1 MFELLFKYPSQ
12 VFSRGTFVLLNTW
25 PMWLF
30 ALALIAAAVGL
41 GWLIWRPGA
50 GRRASAMATEAPRMA
65 GPRALFVWLMQTAM
79 AALLLFLLWHP
90 AISVAT
96 LKPQQ
101 NIVAVVVDDSQ
112 SMAIQDEGSSTR
124 KDAAE
129 HVLNSSLIK
138 DLQTKFQV
146 RLYRMSDHLERIDKL
161 DQVTAQGS
169 ATHIG
174 DSLKQVVDDAASLP
188 IGAVVLL
195 SDGADNSGGIDLD
208 TISEIR
214 RQRIPVH
221 TIGFGKEK
229 LAHDIEITDAEVPA
243 RALPDSRLAAMVH
256 LHQHGYAGQKVHI
269 NIKEGGK
276 LLASQEVTLKADGVE
291 QVEQVLF
298 SAGPVGVK
306 VVQVSIDPQTSEE
319 NVKNNS
325 ITELVSVDDRKPRIL
340 YFEGEPRWEFKFLR
354 RAVEDDKTIRLTTDL
369 RTTQDKMYR
378 QLLTDQDPNTELVD
392 GFPSKVQELFQ
403 YEGLIL
409 GSVDQAYLKPEQQM
423 LIHEFVDR
431 RGGGLLLLGG
441 KDSLAD
447 GGYSKSGL
455 NDLLPVVLPETKA
468 KTYVIDAA
476 DVELTKEGRESLI
489 TRLEEDPDKN
499 VERWKKLPYLMNFQ
513 DPGTP
518 KPGATVLVNSIPK
531 GGGGRKLPLLI
542 TQPFGLGRTAIFA
555 TAGSW
560 RWQMLQ
566 PVADMTHE
574 MFYRQLLRWLVNNT
588 PKRVT
593 GSTPHAVISDTG
605 SIKIRAEVRDTTYLP
620 AGDAN
625 VQAHI
630 LGPDGVSEMVD
641 LHPEP
646 LELGLYSA
654 DWTAPKEGSYT
665 AEISAKRGTSGA
677 TASEDLGSDTI
688 SFRREDGVAEH
699 FHVEQ
704 NRELLEKLSS
714 ETGGRYY
721 RPDEAGK
728 LAKDITYS
736 EAGITVRETRD
747 LWDMPVIFLM
757 IAGLRAAEWMVRRK
771 WGVI

>member
-1 MFELLFKYPSQ
+1 MFEFLFKYPSQ
-12 VFSRGTFVLLNTW
+12 VFSRGTFVLLSSW

-30 ALALIAAAVGL
+30 GVGL
-41 GWLIWRPGA
+41 VIVGAGLAWLVWRPGSPRAA
-50 GRRASAMATEAPRMA
+50 GTDSPRMGGVRSVA
-65 GPRALFVWLMQTAM
+65 VWLMQTAM

-90 AISVAT
+90 ALSVAT

-101 NIVAVVVDDSQ
+101 NIVAVVVDDSE
-112 SMAIQDEGSSTR
+112 SMSIADEGSSTR
-124 KDAAE
+124 RDAAVN
-129 HVLNSSLIK
+129 VLNSSLIK
-138 DLQTKFQV
+138 ELQGKFQV
-146 RLYRMSDHLERIDKL
+146 RLYRMSDHLERIEKL
-161 DQVTAQGS
+161 DQVTAQGQ

-174 DSLKQVVDDAASLP
+174 ESLKQVVDDAASLP

-229 LAHDIEITDAEVPA
+229 LSHDLEITDAEVPP
-243 RALPDSRLAAMVH
+243 RALPDSRLSAMVH
-256 LHQHGYAGQKVHI
+256 LHQHGYAGQKVKI
-269 NIKEGGK
+269 NVKEDGK
-276 LLASQEVTLKADGVE
+276 ILNSQEITLKADGVE

-298 SAGPVGVK
+298 SAGPAGVK
-306 VVQVSIDPQTSEE
+306 TVQIYVDPLASEE
-319 NVKNNS
+319 NPRNNLV
-325 ITELVSVDDRKPRIL
+325 TELVSVDDRKPRIL

-378 QLLTDQDPNTELVD
+378 QLLSDQDANVDLVD
-392 GFPSKVQELFQ
+392 GFPTKVQELFQ

-423 LIHEFVDR
+423 LIHQFVDR

-447 GGYSKSGL
+447 GGYQNSGL
-455 NDLLPVVLPETKA
+455 NDLLPVVLPERKS

-476 DVELTKEGRESLI
+476 DVELSKEGRESLI
-489 TRLEEDPDKN
+489 TRLDEDPEKN
-499 VERWKKLPYLMNFQ
+499 AEHWKKLPYLMNFQ

-518 KPGATVLVNSIPK
+518 KPGATVLAYSIPR
-531 GGGGRKLPLLI
+531 GGGGGKLPLLI
-542 TQPFGLGRTAIFA
+542 IQPFGLGRTAVFA

-566 PVADMTHE
+566 PVSNMDHE
-574 MFYRQLLRWLVNNT
+574 MFYRQLLRWLVNDT

-593 GSTPHAVISDTG
+593 GSTPKSVISDI
-605 SIKIRAEVRDTTYLP
+605 SNIKLRAEVRDTTYLP
-620 AGDAN
+620 AGDAT
-625 VQAHI
+625 VTAHI
-630 LGPDGVSEMVD
+630 LGPDGISEMVD
-641 LHPEP
+641 MRPEP
-646 LELGLYSA
+646 LELGVYSA
-654 DWTAPKEGSYT
+654 DYSAPKEGSY
-665 AEISAKRGTSGA
+665 AVEISAKRGT
-677 TASEDLGSDTI
+677 EDLGSDTI

-747 LWDMPVIFLM
+747 LWDMPVIFLL
-757 IAGLRAAEWMVRRK
+757 IAGLRAAEWTLRRS

>member
-1 MFELLFKYPSQ
+1 MWVLVVALL
-12 VFSRGTFVLLNTW
+12 
-25 PMWLF
+25 
-30 ALALIAAAVGL
+30 AAAAGL
-41 GWLIWRPGA
+41 AWLVWRPGSA
-50 GRRASAMATEAPRMA
+50 RRTSADGPRM
-65 GPRALFVWLMQTAM
+65 GGIRSALVWLLQTAM

-90 AISVAT
+90 ALSIAT

-101 NIVAVVVDDSQ
+101 NIVAVVVDDSG
-112 SMAIQDEGSSTR
+112 SMAIPDEGSSTR
-124 KDAAE
+124 RDAA
-129 HVLNSSLIK
+129 VNILNSSLIK
-138 DLQTKFQV
+138 DLQAKFQV

-161 DQVTAQGS
+161 DQVTAQGT

-174 DSLKQVVDDAASLP
+174 ESLKQVVEDAASLP
-188 IGAVVLL
+188 IGAMVVL

-229 LAHDIEITDAEVPA
+229 LAHDLEITDAEVAP
-243 RALPDSRLAAMVH
+243 RALPESRLAAMVH
-256 LHQHGYAGQKVHI
+256 LHQHGYAGEKVSI
-269 NIKEGGK
+269 RVKEGSK
-276 LLASQEVTLKADGVE
+276 ILTEKAVTLKPDGVE

-298 SAGPVGVK
+298 SAGPAGVK
-306 VVQVSIDPQTSEE
+306 TIEIYVDPLPNEE
-319 NVKNNS
+319 NTQNNKV
-325 ITELVSVDDRKPRIL
+325 TELVSVDDRKPRIL

-369 RTTQDKMYR
+369 RTTQDKLYR
-378 QLLTDQDPNTELVD
+378 QLLTDQDANTDLVD

-403 YEGLIL
+403 YEALIL
-409 GSVDQAYLKPEQQM
+409 GSVDQAYLKPEQQT

-455 NDLLPVVLPETKA
+455 NDLLPVVLPDRKS

-476 DVELTKEGRESLI
+476 DVELSQEGRESLI
-489 TRLEEDPDKN
+489 TRIDASGDPDKN
-499 VERWKKLPYLMNFQ
+499 AEHWKKLPYLMNFQ
-513 DPGTP
+513 DPGKP
-518 KPGATVLVNSIPK
+518 KPGATVLAYSIPK
-531 GGGGRKLPLLI
+531 GGGGAKLPLLI
-542 TQPFGLGRTAIFA
+542 TEPFGRGRTAVFA

-566 PVADMTHE
+566 PTENMDHE
-574 MFYRQLLRWLVNNT
+574 IFYRQLLRWLVNDT
-588 PKRVT
+588 PKRVM
-593 GSTPHAVISDTG
+593 GSTPHAVISDVAQV
-605 SIKIRAEVRDTTYLP
+605 KLRAEVRDTTYLP
-620 AGDAN
+620 AGDAS
-625 VQAHI
+625 VEAHI
-630 LGPDGVSEMVD
+630 LGPNGLTEMVD
-641 LHPEP
+641 MRPEP
-646 LELGLYSA
+646 LELGVYSA
-654 DWTAPKEGSYT
+654 DWTTPAAGAYT
-665 AEISAKRGTSGA
+665 VEISAKRGT
-677 TASEDLGSDTI
+677 EDLGSDTI
-688 SFRREDGVAEH
+688 NFRREDGVAEH

-704 NRELLEKLSS
+704 NRDLLEKLSS

-747 LWDMPVIFLM
+747 LWDMPVIFLL
-757 IAGLRAAEWMVRRK
+757 IAGLRAAEWTLRRK